1 MPIDQGATNQFKVG
15 LASGQF
21 NFSTDTFK
29 MALYT
34 GGATLG
40 PTTSAYTTTNEVASG
55 NGYTTGGNA
64 LTVSVAPTTGSDPN
78 NTTAYLS
85 FNNVTWNPASFTCRG
100 ALIYKV
106 GGGNPTV
113 CVLDFGGDKTAAT
126 SFEVQFPAANSTN
139 AIIRIA

>member
-1 MPIDQGATNQFKVG
+1 MPIEQGATNQFKVG

-34 GGATLG
+34 GGAALG
-40 PTTSAYTTTNEVASG
+40 PTTAAYTTANEVPAG
-55 NGYTTGGNA
+55 GGYTTGGNV
-64 LTVSVAPTTGSDPN
+64 LTVTTAPTTGANPN

-85 FNNVTWNPASFTCRG
+85 FANATWNPAAFTCRG

-113 CVLDFGGDKTAAT
+113 CVLDFGSDKTAVT
-126 SFEVQFPAANSTN
+126 SFQVQFPVADSTN

>member
-1 MPIDQGATNQFKVG
+1 MPIEQGATNQFKVG

-34 GGATLG
+34 GGASIG
-40 PTTSAYTTTNEVASG
+40 PTTSAYTTASEVASG
-55 NGYTTGGNA
+55 NGYTTGGEV
-64 LTVSVAPTTGSDPN
+64 LTVSVQPTTGSDPN
-78 NTTAYLS
+78 NTVAYLS
-85 FNNVTWNPASFTCRG
+85 FSNVTWNPASFTCRG